1 MKKLLFPVIAGALV
15 LGACGSEENAETT
28 AGSAA
33 EKEEM
38 TITHLL
44 GETTV
49 EKSPESVVVFDFGT
63 LDTLDALGVEV
74 AGVPQTNIP
83 SYLSKYKGDD
93 FENAGG
99 LKEPDFEA
107 INAMDPDLII
117 ISGRQAELYEEFE
130 AIAPTIYMGVD
141 TEKYM
146 ESFEENVNTLAEL
159 FEKEEA
165 ATEKLEEINASI
177 DELNEQVTSKELE
190 ALVTLANDG
199 KISAYGAGSRF
210 GIIHDVFGFTP
221 ADETI
226 EVSTHGQSISYEYIV
241 EEDPQYIFVVDR
253 GAAVEGESSSAKQ
266 VVENEFIEGTQAY
279 ENGNII
285 YLDPNYWYLSGGGL
299 VSVQEMVN
307 EIQAGIE

>member
-1 MKKLLFPVIAGALV
+1 MKKLLFPVIAGSLV
-15 LGACGSEENAETT
+15 LAACGSEENAETT
-28 AGSAA
+28 TGSAA

-38 TITHLL
+38 TISHLL
-44 GETTV
+44 GDTTV

-74 AGVPQTNIP
+74 EGVPQMNMP
-83 SYLSKYKGDD
+83 SYLSKYEGDD
-93 FENAGG
+93 YENAGG

-117 ISGRQAELYEEFE
+117 ISGRQADLYEEFE

-141 TEKYM
+141 TENYM
-146 ESFEENVNTLAEL
+146 ESFEGNVNTLAEL

-165 ATEKLEEINASI
+165 AAEKLNEINASI
-177 DELNEQVTSKELE
+177 DELNEQVTSEELE

-253 GAAVEGESSSAKQ
+253 GAAVDGESSAKQ

-285 YLDPNYWYLSGGGL
+285 YLDPDYWYLSGGGL

-307 EIQAGIE
+307 EIQTGIE

>member
-15 LGACGSEENAETT
+15 LGACGSEESAETT
-28 AGSAA
+28 TGSAA

-38 TITHLL
+38 TITHEL
-44 GETTV
+44 GETTL
-49 EKSPESVVVFDFGT
+49 EKNPQSVVVFDFGT
-63 LDTLDALGVEV
+63 LDTLDALGIEA
-74 AGVPQTNIP
+74 AGVPQMNIP
-83 SYLSKYKGDD
+83 SYLSKYEGDD
-93 FENAGG
+93 YKNVGG

-117 ISGRQAELYEEFE
+117 ISGRQADLYEEFE
-130 AIAPTIYMGVD
+130 AIAPTIHMGVD
-141 TEKYM
+141 TQNYM
-146 ESFEENVNTLAEL
+146 ESFEQNVTTLAEL
-159 FEKEEA
+159 FEKEEEA
-165 ATEKLEEINASI
+165 AEQLETINASI
-177 DELNEQVTSKELE
+177 DELNEEVTSQDLE

-221 ADETI
+221 ADDTI

-253 GAAVEGESSSAKQ
+253 GAAVGGESSAKQ
-266 VVENEFIEGTQAY
+266 VVENEFIAGTQAY

-285 YLDPNYWYLSGGGL
+285 YLDPDYWYLSGGGL

-307 EIQAGIE
+307 EIHTGIQ

>member
-1 MKKLLFPVIAGALV
+1 MKKLLFPVIAGSLV
-15 LGACGSEENAETT
+15 LAACGSEENAETT
-28 AGSAA
+28 TGSAT

-38 TITHLL
+38 TISHLL
-44 GETTV
+44 GDTTV

-74 AGVPQTNIP
+74 EGVPQMNMP
-83 SYLSKYKGDD
+83 SYLSKYEGDEY
-93 FENAGG
+93 ENAGG

-117 ISGRQAELYEEFE
+117 ISGRQADLYEEFE

-141 TEKYM
+141 TENYM
-146 ESFEENVNTLAEL
+146 ESFEGNVHTLAEL

-165 ATEKLEEINASI
+165 AAEKLDEINASI
-177 DELNEQVTSKELE
+177 DELNEQVTSEELE

-253 GAAVEGESSSAKQ
+253 GAAVDGESSAKQ

-285 YLDPNYWYLSGGGL
+285 YLDPDYWYLSGGGL

>member
-1 MKKLLFPVIAGALV
+1 MKKLLFPLIAGALV
-15 LGACGSEENAETT
+15 LGACGSEENAEST
-28 AGSAA
+28 GSAA

-38 TITHLL
+38 TISHLL

-63 LDTLDALGVEV
+63 LDTLDALDVEV

-83 SYLSKYKGDD
+83 SYLSQYEGEDY
-93 FENAGG
+93 ENVGG

-117 ISGRQAELYEEFE
+117 ISGRQADLYEEFE

-141 TEKYM
+141 TENYM

-165 ATEKLEEINASI
+165 ASEKLNEINASI
-177 DELNEQVTSKELE
+177 DELNEQVTSQDLE

-253 GAAVEGESSSAKQ
+253 GAAVGGESSAKQ

-307 EIQAGIE
+307 EIQSGIE

>member
-28 AGSAA
+28 TGSAA

-74 AGVPQTNIP
+74 EGVPQTNIP
-83 SYLSKYKGDD
+83 SYLSKYEGDD
-93 FENAGG
+93 YENAGG

-117 ISGRQAELYEEFE
+117 ISGRQADLYEEFE
-130 AIAPTIYMGVD
+130 VIAPTIYMGVD
-141 TEKYM
+141 TENYM

-165 ATEKLEEINASI
+165 ASEKLNEINASI
-177 DELNEQVTSKELE
+177 DELNEQVTSQDLE

-253 GAAVEGESSSAKQ
+253 GAAVGGESSAKQ

-307 EIQAGIE
+307 EIQSGIE